1 MRRCLHKQ
9 SSKKRKDTIYLIQK
23 GKKRIDE
30 ITPAE
35 NNNRYFMF
43 FMITNN
49 IIKTTERIP
58 ALVPENIR
66 LQINNIEDIDKD
78 EFRLKIRIK
87 KIELSITLYPLAI
100 NPE

>member
-1 MRRCLHKQ
+1 
-9 SSKKRKDTIYLIQK
+9 
-23 GKKRIDE
+23 
-30 ITPAE
+30 
-35 NNNRYFMF
+35 MF
-43 FMITNN
+43 FKITNN
-49 IIKTTERIP
+49 IIKITERTP